1 MTPEIVSVVLTGAGV
16 LLGVWRIQAHYEMR
30 NETAHAELRGAIAHL
45 AAILEMRN
53 ETAHAELRGAIAHL
67 AAILAKVAEDVA
79 YLRGRQDE
87 RDRVQS

>member
-30 NETAHAELRGAIAHL
+30 NETAHAELRGAIARL
-45 AAILEMRN
+45 AA
-53 ETAHAELRGAIAHL
+53 T
-67 AAILAKVAEDVA
+67 LAKVAEDVA

>member
-30 NETAHAELRGAIAHL
+30 NETAHAELRGAIVHL
-45 AAILEMRN
+45 AA
-53 ETAHAELRGAIAHL
+53 T
-67 AAILAKVAEDVA
+67 LAKVAEDVA

-87 RDRVQS
+87 RDRVES